1 MFSRYIKQVGQLVLI
16 LSTLLLSF
24 STSASANNAGADSKA
39 QLQQLLDEN
48 KGKVIY
54 LDFWASWCIPCRKSF
69 PWMNAM
75 EDKYAEQGF
84 KVITVNVDVEKSLAI
99 EFLEENP
106 ADFSVIYDPKG
117 NIAKEFKL
125 KGMPSSYMINKLGK
139 PVSAHVGFYTDKKA
153 EYEAEIVKLLE
164 E

>member
-1 MFSRYIKQVGQLVLI
+1 MFIQCIKQVSRITL
-16 LSTLLLSF
+16 TLLFLLASV
-24 STSASANNAGADSKA
+24 SASADNSNAIPDSKA
-39 QLQQLLDEN
+39 QLQQILDDN

-75 EDKYAEQGF
+75 EAKYAGQGF
-84 KVITVNVDVEKSLAI
+84 KVITVNVDVEKSLAL
-99 EFLEENP
+99 EFLQENP
-106 ADFSVIYDPKG
+106 ANFTVVYDPKG
-117 NIAKEFKL
+117 AIAKEFKL

-139 PVSAHVGFYTDKKA
+139 PVSAHVGFYNDKRA